1 MPERRDPSDAYRSVD
16 GVDIRLDGPV
26 LRCTLDRVKTRNAL
40 DAEMMLALIDAIEAA
55 GQDERVRVIALT
67 GTGDHFCAGADII
80 ARNAPTDTKPR
91 VGSIQRRLPVQA
103 HRLVPLLLTVQT
115 PVVTSVRGW
124 AAGIGFHLALASDF
138 CIATESARFW
148 EPFLARGFTPDS
160 GGAWLVPRL
169 AGVSLARD
177 MLLLGREM
185 SGAEAA
191 GCGLIHRAVPDA
203 ELDDAFEALVE
214 ELAGAATVAFGLA
227 KWLLFTGASLPLE
240 QHLANEAFA
249 LELSS
254 RSQDFREGLAAFR
267 EKRDPRFTGR

>member
-1 MPERRDPSDAYRSVD
+1 MEGEYRSVD

-26 LRCTLDRVKTRNAL
+26 LRCTLDRASTKNAL
-40 DAEMMLALIDAIEAA
+40 DAEMMLALIDAVEAA

-67 GTGDHFCAGADII
+67 GNGDDFCAGADII
-80 ARNAPTDTKPR
+80 ARNAPSNSKPR
-91 VGSIQRRLPVQA
+91 VGSIQRRLPAQA
-103 HRLVPLLLTVQT
+103 HRLLPLLMSVQT
-115 PVVTSVRGW
+115 PVVTSVQGW

-138 CIATESARFW
+138 CIAAESARFW

-160 GGAWLVPRL
+160 GGAWLLPRIG
-169 AGVSLARD
+169 GVALARE
-177 MLLLGREM
+177 MLLLGREL

-191 GCGLIHRAVPDA
+191 ANGLIHRAVPDA
-203 ELDDAFEALVE
+203 EHDAAFADLVG
-214 ELAGAATVAFGLA
+214 ELAGSATVAYGLA
-227 KWLLFTGASLPLE
+227 KWLMFTGASLPLE

-267 EKRDPRFTGR
+267 EKRKPRFTGR